1 MEEGKKQHHFVL
13 IHGACHGAWCWY
25 KVATRLRLEG
35 HRVTALDMAAA
46 GANLKRVD
54 ELSSIY
60 DYCQPLME
68 FMAGLPLDEKV
79 VLVGHSMGGI
89 CVSIAMEK
97 WSEKIAFAVFV
108 AAFTPGPNL
117 TVSAAYTQYKR
128 QMGSSYMDCQYSFSK
143 GQDKPPT
150 AFLFGPK
157 FMASHLYQLS
167 PPEDL
172 TLATLLARPVRMFDE
187 LGFFEEIEL
196 TKDKYGS
203 VRRGYVICDE
213 DNVLKRGFQEW
224 MIENNPTDEV
234 KIINGA
240 DHMVMFSKSQEL
252 CVCLQHLAD
261 AYRL

>member
-1 MEEGKKQHHFVL
+1 MEEGTKQHHFVL

-25 KVATRLRLEG
+25 KVMARLRSEG

-46 GANLKRVD
+46 GTNPRCVD

-68 FMAGLPLDEKV
+68 FVAGLPVDERV

-89 CVSIAMEK
+89 CVSLAMEK
-97 WSEKIAFAVFV
+97 WSEKIVLAVFV
-108 AAFTPGPNL
+108 AAFMPGPNL
-117 TVSAAYTQYKR
+117 TVSAAYTEYRR
-128 QMGSSYMDCQYSFSK
+128 QVGSYMDSQYSFSN
-143 GQDKPPT
+143 GHDKPPT
-150 AFLFGPK
+150 SFLFGPE

-172 TLATLLARPVRMFDE
+172 TLATLLARPIGL
-187 LGFFEEIEL
+187 LGESDSLKEGSL
-196 TKDKYGS
+196 TKDNFGS
-203 VRRGYVICDE
+203 VRRGYVLCDQ
-213 DNVLKRGFQEW
+213 DNVLKLGFQEW
-224 MIENNPTDEV
+224 MIEHNPTDEV

-261 AYRL
+261 VYC